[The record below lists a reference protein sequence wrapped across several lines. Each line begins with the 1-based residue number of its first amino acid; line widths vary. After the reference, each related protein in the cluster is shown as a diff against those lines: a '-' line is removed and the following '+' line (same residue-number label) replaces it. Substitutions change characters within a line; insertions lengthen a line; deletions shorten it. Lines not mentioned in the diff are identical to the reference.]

1 MTRNVKTDV
10 KTKKKPATKPQQ
22 AAVDKPAPEP
32 QPKPAAETVLVLR
45 SSDKSRISSHS
56 FQWPGSGPVE
66 CTDWDPAPVCGHGL
80 HGLLWGDGDW
90 SLLNKAYDAV
100 WQVVE
105 VVADC
110 IVPIDKAKVKFPRG
124 TVIYSGGIAGAV
136 TMVLNHQKHF
146 TDTLAAIQAAAKKT
160 EASKSG
166 KEKSVSAEGKKCA
179 AASSG
184 YSSKAASSGD
194 SSKAA
199 SSGDS
204 STAASSGY
212 YSTAASS
219 GYYSTA
225 ASSGESSTAASS
237 GYSSKAASSGES
249 STAASSGYYSTA
261 ASSGYYST
269 AASSGY
275 YSTAASSGK
284 NTVAM
289 AAGLECR
296 VKAGEDGCFAS
307 CYKDK
312 VGRIRVLSGYVG
324 EDGIKA
330 DTWYRIKA
338 GKFIEA

>member
-1 MTRNVKTDV
+1 MTRNVKADV
-10 KTKKKPATKPQQ
+10 KTKKKPATKPQP
-22 AAVDKPAPEP
+22 AAVDNKPAPEP
-32 QPKPAAETVLVLR
+32 EPETVLVLR
-45 SSDKSRISSHS
+45 SSDKNRISSHS
-56 FQWPGSGPVE
+56 FQWPESGPVE

-90 SLLNKAYDAV
+90 SLLNKDYDAV

-110 IVPIDKAKVKFPRG
+110 IVPIDKDKVKFPRG

-184 YSSKAASSGD
+184 D
-194 SSKAA
+194 SSTAA

-212 YSTAASS
+212 
-219 GYYSTA
+219 
-225 ASSGESSTAASS
+225 SSTAASS
-237 GYSSKAASSGES
+237 GYSSTAASSGDY
-249 STAASSGYYSTA
+249 STAASSGDYSTA
-261 ASSGYYST
+261 ASSGYSSTAASSGDYST
-269 AASSGY
+269 AASSGDY
-275 YSTAASSGK
+275 STAASSGDYSTAASSGK

-312 VGRIRVLSGYVG
+312 AGRIRVLSGYVG